1 MFWLAGS
8 QQARHTWD
16 QMLECLWAAA
26 GTVEKYRI
34 PALPT
39 MNRFT
44 WRCAQTQHKN
54 VFRIRNH
61 STPLKYNMHVCL
73 RVIKPLSALQII
85 LITQCLT
92 FSCHLHVH
100 VWKEIII
107 NISKWKTGNQSRA
120 MLDRKCHNFNT
131 NRDYCVIYCYLAYL
145 LHHYLGWIHSY
156 NFSQDTTIKMYYW
169 DFQCFQHIWKYE
181 I

>member
-16 QMLECLWAAA
+16 QMLSVCGLQRAQWKNTESQLCQLWI
-26 GTVEKYRI
+26 GSQGDVHKQGI
-34 PALPT
+34 
-39 MNRFT
+39 
-44 WRCAQTQHKN
+44 QHKN

-85 LITQCLT
+85 LITQCLN

-145 LHHYLGWIHSY
+145 LHHNLGWIHSY
-156 NFSQDTTIKMYYW
+156 NFSQDTTIKMYY
-169 DFQCFQHIWKYE
+169 CFQHIWKYE